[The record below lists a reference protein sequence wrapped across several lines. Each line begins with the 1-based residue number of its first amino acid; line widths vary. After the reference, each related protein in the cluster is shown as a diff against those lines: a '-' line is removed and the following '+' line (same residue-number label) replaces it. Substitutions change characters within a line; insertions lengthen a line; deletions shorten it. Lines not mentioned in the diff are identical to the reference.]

1 MSVVTRLLGMSLIS
15 QTLPRELFPLNI
27 QEFLAAK
34 QGLASRGQSLDFTF
48 DYIQWLCER
57 DRGNCDELLESITSE
72 NSDLEKLTLNP
83 LIIKSTKESEKLFG
97 VIPRHGYLLF
107 FLPFFPIILVF
118 VSANGV
124 AFLLTGFLETLLR
137 YTFECSINSVCTYS
151 KEIIYFSLL
160 MLNPSPELFGKIWI
174 SLTFVMFSPFLYFL
188 YSILR
193 NVVSK

>member
-34 QGLASRGQSLDFTF
+34 QGLASRGQILDFTF

-57 DRGNCDELLESITSE
+57 DRGNCDELLESILSE

-83 LIIKSTKESEKLFG
+83 QKIKSTKESEKLFG

-124 AFLLTGFLETLLR
+124 AFFLTGFLETLLR
-137 YTFECSINSVCTYS
+137 YIKN
-151 KEIIYFSLL
+151 
-160 MLNPSPELFGKIWI
+160 
-174 SLTFVMFSPFLYFL
+174 
-188 YSILR
+188 
-193 NVVSK
+193 

>member
-1 MSVVTRLLGMSLIS
+1 MPVVTRLLRMSLIS

>member
-48 DYIQWLCER
+48 DYIQWLCQR

-137 YTFECSINSVCTYS
+137 YTFECSINSVCAYS